1 MQRSGVYPL
10 MAVLTI
16 CLAPPLSAQERDL
29 PSGGLARNDAE
40 CHAQFNR
47 LDRNGDG
54 VLSRA
59 EVSTRRDL
67 IPPRLT
73 AEGGSITRQNFLA
86 ACSDG
91 VRPTESGG

>member
-1 MQRSGVYPL
+1 

-16 CLAPPLSAQERDL
+16 CLALPVSAQERDRDL

-47 LDRNGDG
+47 VDRNGDG

-67 IPPRLT
+67 IPPGLL
-73 AEGGSITRQNFLA
+73 AEGGTITRQNFLA